1 MATWPISLRG
11 STVVIDLDPP
21 SGDLAVS
28 RDEPATGGKPQAC
41 EQQLA
46 PAKPVSQSGTTY
58 RSYGGT
64 PAAIRKRLRT
74 PASDE
79 VQGTKKGGLARSQLE
94 IAAGALDE
102 NR

>member
-1 MATWPISLRG
+1 MTTWLTPLRG
-11 STVVIDLDPP
+11 STEVIDLDPP
-21 SGDLAVS
+21 AGDLAVS
-28 RDEPATGGKPQAC
+28 GDEPATCGKSQAC

-64 PAAIRKRLRT
+64 SAAIRKRLRT

-79 VQGTKKGGLARSQLE
+79 AHVTKKGGLASLSS
-94 IAAGALDE
+94 
-102 NR
+102 N

>member
-1 MATWPISLRG
+1 MAAWPFPLRG
-11 STVVIDLDPP
+11 SIVVIDLDPP
-21 SGDLAVS
+21 SGDLAAS
-28 RDEPATGGKPQAC
+28 RDKPATDGKPRAG

-94 IAAGALDE
+94 IAAGALGE